1 MKGSP
6 AMFGLKQKLIL
17 GFGALLVIIVGISAL
32 SIFNV
37 TRLGGSID
45 VILREN
51 FRSVVAC
58 QQMKEALERMDSGT
72 LFTLLGEQGA
82 GADLVAGNRA
92 AFETA
97 LQVELNTITLP
108 GEGEKAVRL
117 KGFFREYVTVLAEVS
132 DATRSQSVRKD
143 IYFGRLLPLFMEIK
157 GTSDEIL
164 QMNQANMHE
173 ANERA
178 RAGAASA
185 RKQMFAMFIAG
196 IVISTGFVVLTGRW
210 ILSPINRLIESA
222 DEIRRGNLDLVV
234 PSGSRDEIGHLSAA
248 FNAMTASLREFRRS
262 NQAKWIRVQ
271 QATQRAFDNLPA
283 AVAVLDTEGRV
294 EVATAAAKRIF
305 GLGPA
310 VSVRELPFKWMSG
323 LVQEAV
329 ASGRSARLEDAGDII
344 QSFFDGNELYFRPE
358 AVPIL
363 DADKQTI
370 GVILVFQDVTQ
381 LRQQAEIKRDLIST
395 VSHQLKTPLTS
406 IRMAI
411 HLVLDEKVGPLTD
424 KQAELL
430 VAAREDSD
438 RLNDILARLLDI
450 SRIESGKAPME
461 LKAVAPV
468 VIVSE
473 AVQSF
478 RREAQDRGVTLGTD
492 IPDDLPD
499 VLVDKDR
506 IEHVFTNLLSNAL
519 RYTPAGGRVGVSAV
533 AESDKVVFSISDTGA
548 GIPERYLPQIFDK
561 FFRVPDQ
568 VPDTGAGLG
577 LAIVK
582 ELVEAHGGTVS
593 VSSREGEGSKFSFSL
608 CRAGFPVAE
617 ECRP

>member
-1 MKGSP
+1 
-6 AMFGLKQKLIL
+6 MFGLRQKLTF
-17 GFGALLVIIVGISAL
+17 GFGALLAIIIGISVQ
-32 SIFNV
+32 SILNV
-37 TRLGGSID
+37 TRLGGAIE

-51 FRSVVAC
+51 FRSVIAC
-58 QQMKEALERMDSGT
+58 QQMNEALERLDSGI
-72 LFTLLGEQGA
+72 LFTLLDERTTGE
-82 GADLVAGNRA
+82 DLIARNRT
-92 AFETA
+92 AFEAA
-97 LQVELNTITLP
+97 LTVEMNTITLP

-117 KGFFREYVTVLAEVS
+117 KDLFARYTGVLRETA
-132 DATRSQSVRKD
+132 DPGKPQAARKT
-143 IYFGRLLPLFMEIK
+143 IYFERLLPLFRGIK
-157 GTSDEIL
+157 DTADEIL
-164 QMNQANMHE
+164 QMNQTNMHE

-185 RKQMFAMFIAG
+185 RKQMYVLFAAG
-196 IVISTGFVVLTGRW
+196 IVVALGFILLTGRW
-210 ILSPINRLIESA
+210 VLRPINRLIQST

-234 PSGSRDEIGHLSAA
+234 PSGSKDEIGHLSAA

-262 NQAKWIRVQ
+262 NQAKWVRIQ
-271 QATQRAFDNLPA
+271 QATQQAFDSLPA

-294 EVATAAAKRIF
+294 EVATTAAKRIF

-310 VSVRELPFKWMSG
+310 ARIQELPYKWMAG
-323 LVQEAV
+323 LVQAAV
-329 ASGRSARLEDAGDII
+329 MSGRSAHLTDASDII

-381 LRQQAEIKRDLIST
+381 LRQQAEIKRGLIST

-406 IRMAI
+406 IRMAV

-438 RLNDILARLLDI
+438 RLNDILDRLLDI

-461 LKAVAPV
+461 FQAASPAAL
-468 VIVSE
+468 VSD

-478 RREAQDRGVTLGTD
+478 YRTAQDRGLTLTVEVPG
-492 IPDDLPD
+492 DLPE
-499 VLVDKDR
+499 VRVDKDR
-506 IEHVFTNLLSNAL
+506 IGHVFANLITNAL
-519 RYTPAGGRVGVSAV
+519 RYTLPGGKVVLSAF
-533 AESDKVVFSISDTGA
+533 AERDKVVFSVADTGA
-548 GIPERYLPQIFDK
+548 GIPEAYLPQIFDK
-561 FFRVPDQ
+561 FFRVPNQ
-568 VPDTGAGLG
+568 GPETGAGLG

-582 ELVEAHGGTVS
+582 EIVEAHGGTVS
-593 VSSREGEGSKFSFSL
+593 VSSHEGQGSTFVFSL
-608 CRAGFPVAE
+608 QRAEVPPAE
-617 ECRP
+617 EGLS

>member
-1 MKGSP
+1 
-6 AMFGLKQKLIL
+6 MFGLRQKLTL
-17 GFGALLVIIVGISAL
+17 GFGALLVIIIGISVQ
-32 SIFNV
+32 SILNV
-37 TRLGGSID
+37 TRLGGAID

-58 QQMKEALERMDSGT
+58 QQMKEALERIDSGI
-72 LFTLLGEQGA
+72 LFTLLDERSTGE
-82 GADLVAGNRA
+82 DLIAKNRT

-97 LQVELNTITLP
+97 LQVEMNTITLP

-117 KGFFREYVTVLAEVS
+117 KDLFRRYVAALAETS
-132 DATRSQSVRKD
+132 DFGRPQASRKE
-143 IYFGRLLPLFMEIK
+143 IYFSRLLPLFQEIK
-157 GTSDEIL
+157 DTADEIL
-164 QMNQANMHE
+164 RMNQTNMHE

-185 RKQMFAMFIAG
+185 RKQMYAMFAAG
-196 IVISTGFVVLTGRW
+196 IIVAIGFVLLTGRW
-210 ILSPINRLIESA
+210 ILRPINRLIQST

-262 NQAKWIRVQ
+262 NQAKWVRIQ
-271 QATQRAFDNLPA
+271 QATQQAFDSLPA

-294 EVATAAAKRIF
+294 EVATAAAKQIF

-310 VSVRELPFKWMSG
+310 VRVQELPYQWMAG
-323 LVQEAV
+323 LVQDAV
-329 ASGRSARLEDAGDII
+329 TNGRSAHLTDAGDII

-363 DADKQTI
+363 DADKQAI

-381 LRQQAEIKRDLIST
+381 LRQQAEIKRGLIST

-424 KQAELL
+424 KQGELL
-430 VAAREDSD
+430 VAAREDTD
-438 RLNDILARLLDI
+438 RLNDILDRLLDI
-450 SRIESGKAPME
+450 SRIESGKAPMQFQ
-461 LKAVAPV
+461 AVSPAAL
-468 VIVSE
+468 VSD

-478 RREAQDRGVTLGTD
+478 HRTAQDRGLTLSVQVPG
-492 IPDDLPD
+492 DLPE
-499 VLVDKDR
+499 VRVDKDR
-506 IEHVFTNLLSNAL
+506 IGHVFSNLISNAL
-519 RYTPAGGRVGVSAV
+519 RYTLPGGKVVITAA
-533 AESDKVVFSISDTGA
+533 AEKEKVVFSVADTGS
-548 GIPERYLPQIFDK
+548 GIPEAYLPQIFDK
-561 FFRVPDQ
+561 FFRVPNQ
-568 VPDTGAGLG
+568 GPETGAGLG

-582 ELVEAHGGTVS
+582 EIVEAHGGTVS
-593 VSSREGEGSKFSFSL
+593 VSSREGEGSTFVFSL
-608 CRAGFPVAE
+608 QRAEIAPAKEGLS
-617 ECRP
+617 

>member
-1 MKGSP
+1 
-6 AMFGLKQKLIL
+6 MFGLRQKLTF
-17 GFGALLVIIVGISAL
+17 GFGALLAIIIGISVQ
-32 SIFNV
+32 SILNV
-37 TRLGGSID
+37 TRLGGAIE

-51 FRSVVAC
+51 FRSVIAC
-58 QQMKEALERMDSGT
+58 QQMKEALERLDSGI
-72 LFTLLGEQGA
+72 LFTLLDERTTGE
-82 GADLVAGNRA
+82 DLISRNRT
-92 AFETA
+92 AFEAA
-97 LQVELNTITLP
+97 LGVEMNTITLP

-117 KGFFREYVTVLAEVS
+117 KDLFARYARVLSETA
-132 DATRSQSVRKD
+132 DPGKLQAARKT
-143 IYFGRLLPLFMEIK
+143 IYFERLLPLFQGIK
-157 GTSDEIL
+157 DTADEIL
-164 QMNQANMHE
+164 QMNQTNMHE

-185 RKQMFAMFIAG
+185 RKQMYAMFAAG
-196 IVISTGFVVLTGRW
+196 IVVALGFILLTGRW
-210 ILSPINRLIESA
+210 VLRPINRLIQST

-234 PSGSRDEIGHLSAA
+234 PSGSKDEIGHLSAA

-262 NQAKWIRVQ
+262 NQAKWVRIQ
-271 QATQRAFDNLPA
+271 QATQQAFDSLPA

-294 EVATAAAKRIF
+294 EVATTAAKRIF

-310 VSVRELPFKWMSG
+310 ARVQELPYKWMAG
-323 LVQEAV
+323 LVQAAV
-329 ASGRSARLEDAGDII
+329 MSGRSAHLTDAGDII

-381 LRQQAEIKRDLIST
+381 LRQQAEIKRGLIST

-438 RLNDILARLLDI
+438 RLNDILDRLLDI

-461 LKAVAPV
+461 FQAVSPAAL
-468 VIVSE
+468 VSD

-478 RREAQDRGVTLGTD
+478 YRTAQDRGLTLTVEVPG
-492 IPDDLPD
+492 DLPE
-499 VLVDKDR
+499 VRVDKGR
-506 IEHVFTNLLSNAL
+506 IGHVFANLISNAL
-519 RYTPAGGRVGVSAV
+519 RYTLPGGKVVLSAV
-533 AESDKVVFSISDTGA
+533 AERDKVVFSVADTGA
-548 GIPERYLPQIFDK
+548 GIPEAYLPQIFDK
-561 FFRVPDQ
+561 FFRVPNQ
-568 VPDTGAGLG
+568 GRETGAGLG

-582 ELVEAHGGTVS
+582 EIVEAHGGTVS
-593 VSSREGEGSKFSFSL
+593 VSSHEGRGSTFVFSL
-608 CRAGFPVAE
+608 QRAEIPPAE
-617 ECRP
+617 EGLS

>member
-1 MKGSP
+1 
-6 AMFGLKQKLIL
+6 MFGLRQKLTF
-17 GFGALLVIIVGISAL
+17 GFGALLAIIIGISVQ
-32 SIFNV
+32 SILNV
-37 TRLGGSID
+37 TRLGGAIE

-51 FRSVVAC
+51 FRSVIAC
-58 QQMKEALERMDSGT
+58 QQMKEALERLDSGI
-72 LFTLLGEQGA
+72 LFTLLDERSTGE
-82 GADLVAGNRA
+82 DLISRNRT
-92 AFETA
+92 AFEAA
-97 LQVELNTITLP
+97 LGVEMNTITLP

-117 KGFFREYVTVLAEVS
+117 KDLFARYARVLSETA
-132 DATRSQSVRKD
+132 DPGKLQAARKT
-143 IYFGRLLPLFMEIK
+143 IYFEQLLPLFQGIK
-157 GTSDEIL
+157 DTADEIL
-164 QMNQANMHE
+164 QMNQTNMHE

-185 RKQMFAMFIAG
+185 RKQMYAMFAAG
-196 IVISTGFVVLTGRW
+196 IVVALGFILLTGRW
-210 ILSPINRLIESA
+210 VLRPINRLIQST

-234 PSGSRDEIGHLSAA
+234 PSGSKDEIGHLSAA

-262 NQAKWIRVQ
+262 NQAKWVRIQ
-271 QATQRAFDNLPA
+271 QATQQAFDSLPA

-294 EVATAAAKRIF
+294 EVATTAAKRIF

-310 VSVRELPFKWMSG
+310 ARVQELPYKWMAG
-323 LVQEAV
+323 LVQAAV
-329 ASGRSARLEDAGDII
+329 MNGRSAHLTDAGDII

-381 LRQQAEIKRDLIST
+381 LRQQAEIKRGLIST

-438 RLNDILARLLDI
+438 RLNDILDRLLDI

-461 LKAVAPV
+461 FQAVSPAV
-468 VIVSE
+468 LVSD

-478 RREAQDRGVTLGTD
+478 YRTAQDRGLTLTVEVPG
-492 IPDDLPD
+492 DLPE
-499 VLVDKDR
+499 VRVDKGR
-506 IEHVFTNLLSNAL
+506 IGHVFANLISNAL
-519 RYTPAGGRVGVSAV
+519 RYTLPGGKVVLSAV
-533 AESDKVVFSISDTGA
+533 AERDKVVFSVADTGA
-548 GIPERYLPQIFDK
+548 GIPEAYLPQIFDK
-561 FFRVPDQ
+561 FFRVPNQ
-568 VPDTGAGLG
+568 GRETGAGLG

-582 ELVEAHGGTVS
+582 EIVEAHGGTVS
-593 VSSREGEGSKFSFSL
+593 VSSHEGQGSTFVFSL
-608 CRAGFPVAE
+608 QRAEIPPAE
-617 ECRP
+617 EGLP